1 MNSQRLYQPHAPHYC
16 SLPAKLIKGSEL
28 PTFGSSARNHHRNPL
43 SRFSSQANQAEE
55 EPINDV
61 YLHSSLSLEQ
71 SLISEESLNFV
82 KPDEM
87 DKGNDLKMDSNR
99 SEVPTVS
106 NQFHFSIYKWA
117 SKGIPLALPFGGG
130 NSPKW
135 KEKFKFER
143 SSSAS
148 GRIASEDNSKELPT
162 VTPQDIDFPSF
173 NINLSSDAQSSEI
186 KLGKQENGSP
196 HSRVEQ
202 EQTLAETILPK
213 SKPESPSAQ
222 QEHGRKSELK
232 TLRSL
237 LIGKVSENGQLCSR
251 SRALL
256 LMQSFK

>member
-130 NSPKW
+130 NSP
-135 KEKFKFER
+135 
-143 SSSAS
+143 S
-148 GRIASEDNSKELPT
+148 
-162 VTPQDIDFPSF
+162 Q
-173 NINLSSDAQSSEI
+173 
-186 KLGKQENGSP
+186 
-196 HSRVEQ
+196 
-202 EQTLAETILPK
+202 
-213 SKPESPSAQ
+213 
-222 QEHGRKSELK
+222 
-232 TLRSL
+232 
-237 LIGKVSENGQLCSR
+237 
-251 SRALL
+251 
-256 LMQSFK
+256 